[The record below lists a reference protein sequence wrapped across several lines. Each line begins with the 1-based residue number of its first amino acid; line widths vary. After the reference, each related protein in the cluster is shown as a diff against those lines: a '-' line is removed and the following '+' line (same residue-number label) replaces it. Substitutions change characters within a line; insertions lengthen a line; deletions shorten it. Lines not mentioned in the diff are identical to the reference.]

1 VAAKKK
7 SRKLKKLKSQ
17 KLPHSGAEN
26 PDIAKPSQDQGA
38 LLDVGKLA
46 DDLTGKVRNLF
57 SKPAAAEVA
66 PELPQNPTSPAD
78 HSQEDFSTMSQTPSL
93 ASASNV
99 SQLAETVA
107 QIHDQF
113 GPSPD
118 TPPGGSASSEPPP
131 PIDPGPGVV
140 EPPDHDFMPRETI
153 AQILE
158 LIFSG
163 VAKRYGKQHELSPD
177 ESRALTPL
185 TVDMVNEQGPRLFGE
200 SENRALWIWLTVM
213 GIFIAARSESGARL
227 VEWFSDIVT
236 GAGKNKVA
244 KPKPEKT
251 ADGKADAKKDSTEAA
266 ADSTKLGSLEFRA
279 GSGFQAPVKQP

>member
-1 VAAKKK
+1 
-7 SRKLKKLKSQ
+7 
-17 KLPHSGAEN
+17 
-26 PDIAKPSQDQGA
+26 
-38 LLDVGKLA
+38 
-46 DDLTGKVRNLF
+46 
-57 SKPAAAEVA
+57 
-66 PELPQNPTSPAD
+66 
-78 HSQEDFSTMSQTPSL
+78 
-93 ASASNV
+93 V

-107 QIHDQF
+107 QIHDRF
-113 GPSPD
+113 GPSQD
-118 TPPGGSASSEPPP
+118 AQPGGSPSSEPPP

-140 EPPDHDFMPRETI
+140 EPPDHDFMPRDTI

-227 VEWFSDIVT
+227 VEWFSDMVT
-236 GAGKNKVA
+236 GAGKQRVA

-251 ADGKADAKKDSTEAA
+251 PDGKPDAKKDSTEPAG
-266 ADSTKLGSLEFRA
+266 DSTKPGSLAFKE
-279 GSGFQAPVKQP
+279 GSGFQVQARQP